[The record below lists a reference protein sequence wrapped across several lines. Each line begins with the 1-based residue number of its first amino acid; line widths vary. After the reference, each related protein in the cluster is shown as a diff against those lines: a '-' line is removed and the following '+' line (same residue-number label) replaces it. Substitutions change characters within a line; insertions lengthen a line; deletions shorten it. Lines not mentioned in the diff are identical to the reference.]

1 MEHALRSVKKD
12 VIIAS
17 REQASPLCHSLRRID
32 QLDMLK
38 IVENMVYPF
47 VEMGGGGGDVHAEV
61 FLGLWCPKFAWLHNG
76 FLRDTF
82 ADSHN
87 GSFDFFFPLSLYEEV
102 LKLTKKEKNVCQA
115 FLPPLPSLFGLS
127 VSLSFFASPFSSRRG
142 RSERSSWRM

>member
-47 VEMGGGGGDVHAEV
+47 VEMGGGGRRCACRGV
-61 FLGLWCPKFAWLHNG
+61 F
-76 FLRDTF
+76 RI
-82 ADSHN
+82 
-87 GSFDFFFPLSLYEEV
+87 V
-102 LKLTKKEKNVCQA
+102 
-115 FLPPLPSLFGLS
+115 
-127 VSLSFFASPFSSRRG
+127 VSSICLVT
-142 RSERSSWRM
+142 